1 MPDAIDGLPMAFMPQ
16 LEFACE
22 AKARSSLRAGASYAK
37 KDSFRSVIRGLR
49 VCMVSVRLVE
59 CLAEAS
65 EAEVAHI
72 HYHYTAYPA

>member
-1 MPDAIDGLPMAFMPQ
+1 MSFTSRSFL
-16 LEFACE
+16 CE
-22 AKARSSLRAGASYAK
+22 